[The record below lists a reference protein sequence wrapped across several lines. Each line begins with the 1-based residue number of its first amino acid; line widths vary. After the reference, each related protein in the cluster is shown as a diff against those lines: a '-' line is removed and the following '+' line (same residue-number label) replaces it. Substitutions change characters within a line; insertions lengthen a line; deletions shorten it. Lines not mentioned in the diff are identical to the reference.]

1 MTSSSSSPTS
11 LLWQS
16 IEKNDRA
23 LLVNAIQSGA
33 DLNSVRADH
42 TPLTRAVAGAVKANL
57 SIVTTLL
64 KAGADV
70 DANVAL
76 CCAAAR
82 AIWLKNADALAL
94 LLAAGA
100 DPNVRSSLNS
110 NGSGAVVPLLFIAV
124 FRRAHRCASLLLAAG
139 AEWRVEFAESAITAH
154 EEFGATASKSIFS
167 CQWIAI
173 LSCPLAAKRELEFV
187 GVNQCRRRIFDV
199 CVALQELELPAPLLI
214 DIVLADCEPFA
225 LALPYFYLWNAV
237 VKVKHFHTREHA
249 PPLLRVVDL
258 VKAAPFERSR
268 VLSEFETALEEKWRA
283 ARALLEQDDTIG
295 SAALF
300 DEIFRVYHRLLG
312 KNHALTAQ
320 ATAALAQLRWNRG
333 DLAGAESLLQEA
345 LASRRRALGERHMVT
360 TETRRDLSELQ
371 RLLGRKEA

>member
-1 MTSSSSSPTS
+1 MSVQSTAQIDTFAAHCAPAWWRPPPRRTTCTRVHSHLTS
-11 LLWQS
+11 
-16 IEKNDRA
+16 A
-23 LLVNAIQSGA
+23 LFTTAGFTQ
-33 DLNSVRADH
+33 RW
-42 TPLTRAVAGAVKANL
+42 TRREDG
-57 SIVTTLL
+57 
-64 KAGADV
+64 
-70 DANVAL
+70 
-76 CCAAAR
+76 
-82 AIWLKNADALAL
+82 
-94 LLAAGA
+94 
-100 DPNVRSSLNS
+100 NVRL
-110 NGSGAVVPLLFIAV
+110 VV
-124 FRRAHRCASLLLAAG
+124 CN
-139 AEWRVEFAESAITAH
+139 
-154 EEFGATASKSIFS
+154 
-167 CQWIAI
+167 
-173 LSCPLAAKRELEFV
+173 V
-187 GVNQCRRRIFDV
+187 GGNER
-199 CVALQELELPAPLLI
+199 
-214 DIVLADCEPFA
+214 
-225 LALPYFYLWNAV
+225 YFYLWNAV

-333 DLAGAESLLQEA
+333 DLAGAESLLQDA